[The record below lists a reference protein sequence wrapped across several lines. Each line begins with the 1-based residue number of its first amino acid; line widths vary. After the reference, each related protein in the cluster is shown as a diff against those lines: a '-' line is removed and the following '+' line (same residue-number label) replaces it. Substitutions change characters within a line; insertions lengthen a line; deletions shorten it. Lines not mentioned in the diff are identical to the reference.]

1 MSKRAFKKA
10 MQRNRVTAVVSKVI
24 NQGKK
29 DEKILYNLYLGG
41 MVEE

>member
-10 MQRNRVTAVVSKVI
+10 MQRNRVTAVVSEVI

-29 DEKILYNLYLGG
+29 DKKILYNLYLGG